1 MYTPGDMGSKIRQ
14 KAGNSQVTT
23 NSQKGCKSG
32 LFVLGGGVQ
41 EANGNVGYFVIIS
54 KYPPYLL
61 TIILCDIFKN
71 YNYMQSLS

>member
-32 LFVLGGGVQ
+32 LFVLGGG
-41 EANGNVGYFVIIS
+41 GY
-54 KYPPYLL
+54 KKPMEMWG
-61 TIILCDIFKN
+61 IL
-71 YNYMQSLS
+71 